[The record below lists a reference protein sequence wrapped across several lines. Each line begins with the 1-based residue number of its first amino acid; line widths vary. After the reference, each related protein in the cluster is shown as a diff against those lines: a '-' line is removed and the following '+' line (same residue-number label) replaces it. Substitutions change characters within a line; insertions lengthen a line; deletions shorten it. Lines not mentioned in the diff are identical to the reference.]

1 LSLHAQIALTTIPLS
16 KPDAARFMLPA
27 DIENIQS
34 ERKQVYVTL
43 EKEISPN
50 FRPTIV
56 ITKISCN
63 FVPQIAFSQ

>member
-1 LSLHAQIALTTIPLS
+1 
-16 KPDAARFMLPA
+16 MLPA